1 MTAYKDAMRRINAA
15 RGNKQLWEDHLRE
28 CYRYAMPERN
38 TIDDYSPGQ
47 EKREY
52 VYDSTAIDGLE
63 DYANR
68 MESQVVPPSVNWMQ
82 LEAGSDINEEEEEKI
97 ADFLEE
103 TTKIVFNHIR
113 SSNFSSQIHES
124 FLDLGISTG
133 AIIVEAGDGIQS
145 SLNFRS
151 VSLSEII
158 LERSQKGIAETVWRD
173 ITVQAGDVQ
182 NIWPKAKLTE
192 ALKKI
197 AKDKPETDV
206 SFIEGVMQVEPNQ
219 YEDILIY
226 EEESAYLYQFT
237 VESSP
242 WVVFRESTIPGEVYG
257 RGRVMRVLPDIKTVN
272 LMMEDYLKGL
282 NFQANPIFMATD
294 DGVINPFT
302 TTLTP
307 GSVTPV
313 GSNDSRNPSLAQ
325 LPIAGNLQLL
335 EFAIRGLQDV
345 IRRAL
350 MSKPFGNIEET
361 PVRTATEMSI
371 RNADNAQTQVGASG
385 RIQAELL
392 ERLVARCVFILKQAG
407 KIADFK
413 VDGKEVKIKYTS
425 PIAKQQDELEL
436 SQMLRFTEIMQ
447 SFPMLAE
454 QVNKKYKTEDFPQ
467 EIGDIMGISSKLK
480 RSELEQAEAQQ
491 AEEANMMAMQQ
502 AEIAQQGG
510 GGE

>member
-1 MTAYKDAMRRINAA
+1 MTSYENTIRRINAA

-28 CYRYAMPERN
+28 CYRYSMPERN

-68 MESQVVPPSVNWMQ
+68 MESQVVPPSVNWMK
-82 LEAGSDINEEEEEKI
+82 LEAGSDIPEEEAEKI
-97 ADFLEE
+97 SEFLDD
-103 TTKIVFNHIR
+103 TTSVVFNHIR

-151 VSLSEII
+151 VSLSELI
-158 LERSQKGIAETVWRD
+158 LERSQKGIADTVWRD
-173 ITVQAGDVQ
+173 ITVQAGDIP
-182 NIWPKAKLTE
+182 NIWQNAKLTE
-192 ALKKI
+192 ALARIVKE
-197 AKDKPETDV
+197 KPEEDV
-206 SFIEGVMQVEPNQ
+206 SLIEGVMLTSNGK
-219 YEDILIY
+219 YEDMLIY
-226 EEESAYLYQFT
+226 EEESIFLYQYE

-242 WVVFRESTIPGEVYG
+242 WVVFRETTIPGEVYG
-257 RGRVMRVLPDIKTVN
+257 RGRVMRVLPDIKSVN
-272 LMMEDYLKGL
+272 IMMEDYLKGL

-307 GSVTPV
+307 GSITPV
-313 GSNDSRNPSLAQ
+313 GSNDSRNPSLTQ

-392 ERLVARCVFILKQAG
+392 ERLVARCVYILKKAG
-407 KIADFK
+407 KVADFR

-425 PIAKQQDELEL
+425 PIAKQQDELQLATMFRFAE
-436 SQMLRFTEIMQ
+436 SMQM
-447 SFPMLAE
+447 FPPE
-454 QVNKKYKTEDFPQ
+454 QVMAKIKIEDFPQ
-467 EIGDIMGISSKLK
+467 EIAKIMGVPSNLL
-480 RSELEQAEAQQ
+480 RSELEQEQQ
-491 AEEANMMAMQQ
+491 QQDMKTQQMAMQE
-502 AEIAQQGG
+502 AEIAQGG
-510 GGE
+510 GNA

>member
-1 MTAYKDAMRRINAA
+1 MTSYEATIRRINAG

-52 VYDSTAIDGLE
+52 VFDSTAIDGLE

-68 MESQVVPPSVNWMQ
+68 MESQVVPPSVNWMK
-82 LEAGSDINEEEEEKI
+82 LEAGSDIPEDESEEVAEGL
-97 ADFLEE
+97 DE

-124 FLDLGISTG
+124 FLDLGVSTG

-151 VSLSEII
+151 VSLSELI
-158 LERSQKGIAETVWRD
+158 LERSSRGIAETVWRD
-173 ITVQAGDVQ
+173 ITVQAGDIPF
-182 NIWPKAKLTE
+182 IWPQANLTE
-192 ALKKI
+192 ALKRI
-197 AKDKPETDV
+197 VEEKPEEDV
-206 SFIEGVMQVEPNQ
+206 SLIEGVMLVGTDE
-219 YEDILIY
+219 YEDVLIY
-226 EEESAYLYQFT
+226 EEEATFLYQNT

-242 WVVFRESTIPGEVYG
+242 WIVFRETTIPGEVYG
-257 RGRVMRVLPDIKTVN
+257 RGRVMRVLPDIKSVN
-272 LMMEDYLKGL
+272 IMMEDYLKGL

-307 GSVTPV
+307 GSITPV
-313 GSNDSRNPSLAQ
+313 GSNDSRNPSLTQ

-392 ERLVARCVFILKQAG
+392 ERLVARCVYILKKAG
-407 KIADFK
+407 KVPDIR
-413 VDGKEVKIKYTS
+413 VDGREVKIKYTS
-425 PIAKQQDELEL
+425 PIAKQQDELQLATMFRFAE
-436 SQMLRFTEIMQ
+436 SMQM
-447 SFPMLAE
+447 FPPE
-454 QVNKKYKTEDFPQ
+454 QVMAKIKIEDFPQ
-467 EIGDIMGISSKLK
+467 EIADIMGLPSNLK
-480 RSELEQAEAQQ
+480 RSELEQAEQQQNMQAQQ
-491 AEEANMMAMQQ
+491 MAVQE
-502 AEIAQQGG
+502 AEIAQGG
-510 GGE
+510 GNG

>member
-1 MTAYKDAMRRINAA
+1 MTAYKDAIRRVNAA

-28 CYRYAMPERN
+28 CYRYSMPERN
-38 TIDDYSPGQ
+38 TIDKYSPGQ

-68 MESQVVPPSVNWMQ
+68 MESQVVPPSVNWMK
-82 LEAGSDINEEEEEKI
+82 LEAGSDITEEEGEKVSE
-97 ADFLEE
+97 FLDE

-151 VSLSEII
+151 VSLSELI
-158 LERSQKGIAETVWRD
+158 LERSQKGIADTVWRD
-173 ITVQAGDVQ
+173 ITVQAGDIPHV
-182 NIWPKAKLTE
+182 WPKAKLTDSLARIVKE
-192 ALKKI
+192 
-197 AKDKPETDV
+197 KPEEDV
-206 SFIEGVMQVEPNQ
+206 SLIEGVVLTSTGK

-226 EEESAYLYQFT
+226 EEESTYLYQFE

-242 WVVFRESTIPGEVYG
+242 WVVFRETTIPGEVYG
-257 RGRVMRVLPDIKTVN
+257 RGRVMRVLPDIKSVN
-272 LMMEDYLKGL
+272 IMMEDYLKGL
-282 NFQANPIFMATD
+282 NIQANPIFMATD

-302 TTLTP
+302 ASLTP

-325 LPIAGNLQLL
+325 LTVTGNLQLL

-385 RIQAELL
+385 RIQSELL
-392 ERLVARCVFILKQAG
+392 ERLVARCVYILTQAG
-407 KIADFK
+407 KVAPIR

-425 PIAKQQDELEL
+425 PIAKQQDELQLATLFRYAE
-436 SQMLRFTEIMQ
+436 SMQM
-447 SFPMLAE
+447 FPPE
-454 QVNKKYKTEDFPQ
+454 QVMAKIKIEDFPQ
-467 EIGDIMGISSKLK
+467 EIAKIMGVPTNLL
-480 RSELEQAEAQQ
+480 RSELEQEEQQQDMQAQQ
-491 AEEANMMAMQQ
+491 MAVQE
-502 AEIAQQGG
+502 AEIAQGG
-510 GGE
+510 GNVQG

>member
-1 MTAYKDAMRRINAA
+1 MTSYEDAIRRINAG
-15 RGNKQLWEDHLRE
+15 RGNKQLWEDHLRD

-38 TIDDYSPGQ
+38 TIDKYSPGE

-52 VYDSTAIDGLE
+52 VFDSTAIDGLE

-68 MESQVVPPSVNWMQ
+68 MESQVVPPSMNWMK
-82 LEAGSDINEEEEEKI
+82 LESGSEIPEEQDEEISE
-97 ADFLEE
+97 FLEE
-103 TTKIVFNHIR
+103 TTNVVFEHIR

-124 FLDLGISTG
+124 FLDLGVSTG

-151 VSLSEII
+151 VSLSELI
-158 LERSQKGIAETVWRD
+158 LERSQRGIAETVWRD
-173 ITVQAGDVQ
+173 ITVQAGDIPRVWQ
-182 NIWPKAKLTE
+182 QAQLTE
-192 ALKKI
+192 SLERI
-197 AKDKPETDV
+197 VREKPEEDV
-206 SFIEGVMQVEPNQ
+206 SLIEGVMLISNGK

-226 EEESAYLYQFT
+226 EEESTFLYQNE

-242 WVVFRESTIPGEVYG
+242 WVVFRETTIPGEVYG
-257 RGRVMRVLPDIKTVN
+257 RGRVMRVLPDIKSVN
-272 LMMEDYLKGL
+272 IMMEDYLKGL

-302 TTLTP
+302 ATLTP

-313 GSNDSRNPSLAQ
+313 GSNDNRNPSITQ

-392 ERLVARCVFILKQAG
+392 ERLVARCVYILKKAG
-407 KIADFK
+407 KVADFR
-413 VDGKEVKIKYTS
+413 VDGKDVKIKYTS
-425 PIAKQQDELEL
+425 PIAKQQDELQLATMFRYAEA
-436 SQMLRFTEIMQ
+436 MAM
-447 SFPMLAE
+447 FPPE
-454 QVNKKYKTEDFPQ
+454 QVMAKIKIEDFPQ
-467 EIGDIMGISSKLK
+467 EIADIMGLPAKLK
-480 RSELEQAEAQQ
+480 RSEFEQAERENEQKTQ
-491 AEEANMMAMQQ
+491 MMAMQQ
-502 AEIAQQGG
+502 AEMAQGG
-510 GGE
+510 GNA

>member
-1 MTAYKDAMRRINAA
+1 MTSYNDTIRRINAA
-15 RGNKQLWEDHLRE
+15 RANKQLWNDHLRD
-28 CYRYAMPERN
+28 CYRYSMPERN
-38 TIDDYSPGQ
+38 TIDKYSPGQ

-52 VYDSTAIDGLE
+52 VFDSTAIDGLE

-68 MESQVVPPSVNWMQ
+68 MESQVVPPSINWMK
-82 LEAGSDINEEEEEKI
+82 LEPGSEITKDVEDKVTAG
-97 ADFLEE
+97 LEII
-103 TTKIVFNHIR
+103 TNIVFDHIR

-133 AIIVEAGDGIQS
+133 AIIVESGDGIQS

-151 VSLSEII
+151 VSLSELI
-158 LERSQKGIAETVWRD
+158 LERSQRGIAETVWRD
-173 ITVQAGDVQ
+173 ITVQAGDIKR
-182 NIWPKAKLTE
+182 IWPQANVSERL
-192 ALKKI
+192 AQI
-197 AKDKPETDV
+197 IKDKPEEDV
-206 SFIEGVMQVEPNQ
+206 SFIEGVMQTSNGV

-226 EEESAYLYQFT
+226 EEESTFLYQLE

-257 RGRVMRVLPDIKTVN
+257 RGRVMRVLPDIKTLN
-272 LMMEDYLKGL
+272 IMMEDYLKAL

-313 GSNDSRNPSLAQ
+313 GSNDGRNPSITQ

-350 MSKPFGNIEET
+350 MSKPFGNIQET
-361 PVRTATEMSI
+361 PVRSATEMSI
-371 RNADNAQTQVGASG
+371 RNADNAQTQIGASG

-392 ERLVARCVFILKQAG
+392 ERLVARCVYILTKAG
-407 KIADFK
+407 KIAPIK
-413 VDGKEVKIKYTS
+413 ADGKEVKIKYTS
-425 PIAKQQDELEL
+425 PIAKQQDELQL
-436 SQMLRFTEIMQ
+436 STIFRYAESMQM
-447 SFPMLAE
+447 FPPE
-454 QVNKKYKTEDFPQ
+454 QVMSKIKIEEFPI
-467 EIGDIMGISSKLK
+467 EIANIMGLPENLK
-480 RSELEQAEAQQ
+480 RSKLEQQQQQEQMAQQ
-491 AEEANMMAMQQ
+491 QQQMAQ
-502 AEIAQQGG
+502 AQGG
-510 GGE
+510 QGA

>member
-1 MTAYKDAMRRINAA
+1 MTSYEDTIRRINAG
-15 RGNKQLWEDHLRE
+15 RGNKQLWNDHLRE

-52 VYDSTAIDGLE
+52 VFDSTAIDGLE

-68 MESQVVPPSVNWMQ
+68 MESQVVPPSVNWMK
-82 LEAGSDINEEEEEKI
+82 LESGTDIPKEQVDEI
-97 ADFLEE
+97 DTALEE
-103 TTKIVFNHIR
+103 VTKIVFNHIR

-133 AIIVEAGDGIQS
+133 AIIIEAGDGIQS

-151 VSLSEII
+151 VSLSELI
-158 LERSQKGIAETVWRD
+158 LERSQKGVAETVWRD
-173 ITVQAGDVQ
+173 IKVQAGDIPS
-182 NIWPKAKLTE
+182 IWSQADIPESLAKIIRE
-192 ALKKI
+192 
-197 AKDKPETDV
+197 KPEEDV
-206 SFIEGVMQVEPNQ
+206 SLIEGVMLVAGGM

-226 EEESAYLYQFT
+226 EEESMFLYQRE

-257 RGRVMRVLPDIKTVN
+257 RGRVMRVLPDVKTVN
-272 LMMEDYLKGL
+272 IMMEDYLKAL

-302 TTLTP
+302 TTLTT
-307 GSVTPV
+307 GSITPV
-313 GSNDSRNPSLAQ
+313 GSNDSRNPSIAQ
-325 LPIAGNLQLL
+325 LPIAGNIQLL

-371 RNADNAQTQVGASG
+371 RNADNAQTQIGASG
-385 RIQAELL
+385 RIQSELL
-392 ERLVARCVFILKQAG
+392 ERIVSRSVYLLTQAG
-407 KIADFK
+407 KIAPIK
-413 VDGKEVKIKYTS
+413 ADGKEVKIKYTS
-425 PIAKQQDELEL
+425 PIAKQQDEATLAV
-436 SQMLRFTEIMQ
+436 MFRF
-447 SFPMLAE
+447 
-454 QVNKKYKTEDFPQ
+454 
-467 EIGDIMGISSKLK
+467 
-480 RSELEQAEAQQ
+480 AEA
-491 AEEANMMAMQQ
+491 MAMFPPEVVQTRVKIEEFP
-502 AEIAQQGG
+502 AEIADVMGLPSRLIRTELETKEAEKDMQDQAQAMAQAQGG
-510 GGE
+510 GNV